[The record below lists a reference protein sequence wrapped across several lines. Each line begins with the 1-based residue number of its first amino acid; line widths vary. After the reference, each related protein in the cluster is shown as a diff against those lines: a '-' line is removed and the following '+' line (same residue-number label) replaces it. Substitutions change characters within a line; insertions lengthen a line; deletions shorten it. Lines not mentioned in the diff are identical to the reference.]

1 MKARGIPGLEA
12 ETMTETGEIRRD
24 VSVPDDR
31 RTIEQHLLDADMIVK
46 PFEVTQVGIQRG
58 ALPAHNGRKARCDVQ
73 RSGHLLEEIR

>member
-46 PFEVTQVGIQRG
+46 PFDMAGSGNSAREV
-58 ALPAHNGRKARCDVQ
+58 AMHGRRAMC
-73 RSGHLLEEIR
+73 